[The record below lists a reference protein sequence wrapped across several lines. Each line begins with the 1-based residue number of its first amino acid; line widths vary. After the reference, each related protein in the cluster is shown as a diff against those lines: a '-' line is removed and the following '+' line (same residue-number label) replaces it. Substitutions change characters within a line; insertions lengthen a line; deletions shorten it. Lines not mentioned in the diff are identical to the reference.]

1 MSSCVLCGVDIVKNT
16 DKNLVDGRRG
26 SSFKVREEL
35 LSLEC
40 KVEINSTYICRNC
53 LCALKKRRAL
63 LNNLHEVNSSI
74 QKIVQSKMCSAVPLP
89 VPKPS
94 SNQFSDSQE
103 QATKRVALEVFRAS
117 ATSVDIEEDNSA
129 LPNETS
135 VDQWPI
141 TLTSTPCKEK
151 NRPVAFAAVVGPVSP
166 IPARYPSKR
175 RLVCKSLLNGPA
187 EQK

>member
-26 SSFKVREEL
+26 NSFKVREEL

-74 QKIVQSKMCSAVPLP
+74 QKIVQSKKCSAVPLP
-89 VPKPS
+89 VPTLP
-94 SNQFSDSQE
+94 SNQISDSQE
-103 QATKRVALEVFRAS
+103 QATKRVALEDFRAS
-117 ATSVDIEEDNSA
+117 VTSMDIEEDNST
-129 LPNETS
+129 LPNRTS

-141 TLTSTPCKEK
+141 TLTKGTAVRFEEDPGRPHWLIQWASSTVIATR
-151 NRPVAFAAVVGPVSP
+151 NFR
-166 IPARYPSKR
+166 
-175 RLVCKSLLNGPA
+175 
-187 EQK
+187 

>member
-26 SSFKVREEL
+26 NSFKVREEL

-74 QKIVQSKMCSAVPLP
+74 QKIPIRNKNSRKGNQRLNKINKVKKTFCLLLHNTNHQCQT
-89 VPKPS
+89 
-94 SNQFSDSQE
+94 SN
-103 QATKRVALEVFRAS
+103 KL
-117 ATSVDIEEDNSA
+117 
-129 LPNETS
+129 
-135 VDQWPI
+135 
-141 TLTSTPCKEK
+141 
-151 NRPVAFAAVVGPVSP
+151 
-166 IPARYPSKR
+166 
-175 RLVCKSLLNGPA
+175 
-187 EQK
+187 